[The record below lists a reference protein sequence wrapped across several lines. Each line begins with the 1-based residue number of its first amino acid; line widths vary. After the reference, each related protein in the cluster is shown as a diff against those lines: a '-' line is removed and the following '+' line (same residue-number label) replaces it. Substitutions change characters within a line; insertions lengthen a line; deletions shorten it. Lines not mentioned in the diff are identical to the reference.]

1 MVDRISEKKRS
12 WNMSRIRS
20 TNTKPEMTVRSL
32 LHRNG
37 FRFRLHQ
44 KRVYGKPDIVLKKYK
59 TVIFIDGCFW
69 HRHVGCKF
77 SYTPKSNTKF
87 WKKKFR
93 DNKKRDDLVNTELAQ
108 SGWKVI
114 RIWECEVAK
123 LDILEQKL
131 IQALDNEAIFDEFV
145 TY

>member
-59 TVIFIDGCFW
+59 MVIFIDGCFW
-69 HRHVGCKF
+69 HRHAGCKF
-77 SYTPKSNTKF
+77 AYSPKSNIKF
-87 WKKKFR
+87 WEKKFR
-93 DNKKRDDLVNTELAQ
+93 DNKQRDDLVNTELAQ
-108 SGWKVI
+108 SNWKVI

-123 LDILEQKL
+123 PDILNQKFPPF
-131 IQALDNEAIFDEFV
+131 FDRK
-145 TY
+145 